1 VTSNL
6 IPFSSRWTCSR
17 ARTRAWVAVRSLAL
31 VILMRPFLCM
41 GGCVA
46 MSPSPRPGRREG
58 VSHGDPTAVTVDAA
72 PLYCLSRGGGG
83 HRK

>member
-1 VTSNL
+1 MNPFTLFLIVMVTVAAYKVLRL
-6 IPFSSRWTCSR
+6 I
-17 ARTRAWVAVRSLAL
+17 VEE
-31 VILMRPFLCM
+31 
-41 GGCVA
+41 
-46 MSPSPRPGRREG
+46 SPSPRPGRREG